1 MKNKPPEIVI
11 LGIDGG
17 TWDLILPW
25 VEQGRLPNFS
35 FLLKEGTW
43 GALQSTIPPVTAP
56 AWTSF
61 LTGKNPGQHGLYNFF
76 ELNPDT
82 YGIEYSCAASRK
94 AKTIWRILG
103 DQGKRVGVVNVPMTY
118 PPEEVNGYMISG
130 MDTPD
135 EDSSFIY
142 PPALKEDIWRDVG
155 KIQMDIHHLGYM
167 TNDGKR
173 ELVLKEFIEQEQ
185 NRLKLILYLMEK
197 EPVDVF
203 MVVFNAVD
211 QAQHHFWHYM
221 DPAHPHF
228 DAKGA
233 KKFGEAIFSIYQCID
248 EIIGQ
253 LLKKISAQT
262 TVVLMSDHGFG
273 PTSHRNFYINRLLE
287 KAGFLFVKDE
297 HKAVAG
303 SFSNFIGR
311 IEGFLRAQL
320 PPEWKRKIAKLLPG
334 ARAGLESYLSFS
346 MIDWSRTKAYA
357 VEISPTSP
365 TIWVN
370 LKGRNKQGIVP
381 SNDYNHVIES
391 IQKVLHELRDPID
404 GSDVVSKTYRKEE
417 IYQGKEMSKAPDLTL
432 SWWEGKG
439 FTVKQSF
446 PRQSYQ
452 DNAIV
457 EHPSGMVKGG
467 QDWSGT
473 HKLNGMFLFSGPKI
487 NKGKRI
493 EGSRIIDI
501 APTLLYLLKQPVPDD
516 MDGRVLKE
524 ILEKTDQKPDHVEY
538 RNVSQDEQDET
549 LGSYS
554 EEDRQK
560 VEKRLRDLGYLS

>member
-1 MKNKPPEIVI
+1 MKNKSPEIVI

-94 AKTIWRILG
+94 AKTIWRILS

-211 QAQHHFWHYM
+211 QVQHHFWHYM

-273 PTSHRNFYINRLLE
+273 PTSHRNFYINRFLE

-297 HKAVAG
+297 HKTVAG

-311 IEGFLRAQL
+311 IEVFLRAQL
-320 PPEWKRKIAKLLPG
+320 PPDWKRKIAKLLPG

-417 IYQGKEMSKAPDLTL
+417 IYQGKEMSTAPDLTL

-446 PRQSYQ
+446 PRRSYQ

-473 HKLNGMFLFSGPKI
+473 HRLNGMFLFSGPKI

-516 MDGRVLKE
+516 MDGLVLKE
-524 ILEKTDQKPDHVEY
+524 ILEKTDQKPEPVEY
-538 RNVSQDEQDET
+538 QNVSQDEQDEAP
-549 LGSYS
+549 GSYS

-560 VEKRLRDLGYLS
+560 IEKRLRDLGYLS